1 MKNII
6 ILLVLLFA
14 LLSCDLQ
21 IPEYSDAEMETF
33 EYLLADNVN
42 DLHKNVTE
50 NITYV
55 KDEIA
60 WGKKNYLQTPY
71 ETASLQTGDNYD
83 KGLLFMFL
91 LKEYLNIDS
100 EAIMFCQNSK
110 LAMAINLLDD
120 DIYNIIENRN
130 YRYSSIIIGETYSVN
145 IPITYPSIDN
155 IVEVID
161 YDELMYY
168 SEKVHGIPF
177 FLYLDGKEKNI
188 KEN

>member
-6 ILLVLLFA
+6 ILFVLLFA

-33 EYLLADNVN
+33 EYLLADNVD

-50 NITYV
+50 NITYI

-60 WGKKNYLQTPY
+60 WGKNNYLQTPA
-71 ETASLQTGDNYD
+71 ETANMQTGDNYD

-91 LKEYLNIDS
+91 LKEYLNIES
-100 EAIMFCQNSK
+100 EAIMFGQNGK
-110 LAMAINLLDD
+110 MAMAINLLDD
-120 DIYNIIENRN
+120 DVYNIIENRN
-130 YRYSSIIIGETYSVN
+130 YRYSSIIIGKTYSVN
-145 IPITYPSIDN
+145 IPLTYPSMDN
-155 IVEVID
+155 IIEVID

-168 SEKVHGIPF
+168 SEKIHDIPF
-177 FLYLDGKEKNI
+177 FLYLDGSNKKIESK
-188 KEN
+188 